1 MPPPFMMPPAGFIP
15 GRAASFLYPRLR
27 PRPRIPSP
35 RSAGVGHDGRIAPLR
50 RQPCR
55 QRTPPLR
62 ALSGSGLPHT
72 HSTLGRGGVKAQCLP
87 AAIPH
92 GIGFLSRHAG
102 QSPHP
107 AFPHTMLP
115 LRSFATR
122 RALCQW
128 QGQPECKWQKHSGAC
143 RALIFVAA
151 FCLRRLL
158 PRHGQCQNEPVAPL
172 FNNVCFGIA
181 ECRWRTTDGALNP
194 GSARQP
200 TSSCRNQQPLTPWT
214 LNTRPADRDAP

>member
-1 MPPPFMMPPAGFIP
+1 MPPPFMLPPAGFIP
-15 GRAASFLYPRLR
+15 GRAAFFYPRLR

-55 QRTPPLR
+55 QRTPLR

-102 QSPHP
+102 QSPQP
-107 AFPHTMLP
+107 AFPHTMLS

-128 QGQPECKWQKHSGAC
+128 QGQPECKWQKHSVAC

-151 FCLRRLL
+151 FACGFCCRGMGNVKTSLWPPYLIMCASAL
-158 PRHGQCQNEPVAPL
+158 PSV
-172 FNNVCFGIA
+172 
-181 ECRWRTTDGALNP
+181 GAGLP
-194 GSARQP
+194 MEH
-200 TSSCRNQQPLTPWT
+200 
-214 LNTRPADRDAP
+214 

>member
-1 MPPPFMMPPAGFIP
+1 M
-15 GRAASFLYPRLR
+15 YPRQR

-35 RSAGVGHDGRIAPLR
+35 RAAGGGHDGRIASLR

-92 GIGFLSRHAG
+92 GIGFCLAMPANLPTPLSHISCCRFAVL
-102 QSPHP
+102 QP
-107 AFPHTMLP
+107 AVP
-115 LRSFATR
+115 FANGSGR
-122 RALCQW
+122 L
-128 QGQPECKWQKHSGAC
+128 ECKWQKHSGAC
-143 RALIFVAA
+143 RALIFIAA
-151 FCLRRLL
+151 FACRGFLL
-158 PRHGQCQNEPVAPL
+158 AAFAAAARECQNEPVAPL
-172 FNNVCFGIA
+172 FNNVCFGID

-200 TSSCRNQQPLTPWT
+200 MSSCRNQQPLTPWT

>member
-1 MPPPFMMPPAGFIP
+1 M
-15 GRAASFLYPRLR
+15 YPRQR

-35 RSAGVGHDGRIAPLR
+35 RSAGVGHDGRIAPLL

-92 GIGFLSRHAG
+92 GIGFCLAMPANLPNPLSHIPCCRFAVL
-102 QSPHP
+102 PP
-107 AFPHTMLP
+107 AVPFANGRGSLNANGRNIPGLVGRLYL
-115 LRSFATR
+115 LRLLLA
-122 RALCQW
+122 
-128 QGQPECKWQKHSGAC
+128 
-143 RALIFVAA
+143 AA

-158 PRHGQCQNEPVAPL
+158 PRHGQCQNEPVSPL
-172 FNNVCFGIA
+172 YNNVGFGIA
-181 ECRWRTTDGALNP
+181 ECWWRTTDGALNP

-214 LNTRPADRDAP
+214 LNTRPADCNAP